1 MLYITF
7 KESES
12 VITNVDM
19 FFDNNYEPEWLLDPF
34 VKKII
39 HDIDKSDVLSENVI
53 SSPVFGSIPPRMLSG
68 GTKALILMLKE
79 NKVIWATAC
88 GDNCAKWLLKI
99 AESED
104 RTINLLHLMDFG
116 PESFSIHILNTD
128 QIVHSMEELVSIAGE
143 FV

>member
-39 HDIDKSDVLSENVI
+39 RDIDKSDVLSENVI
-53 SSPVFGSIPPRMLSG
+53 SSLFWKYSASYAVR
-68 GTKALILMLKE
+68 
-79 NKVIWATAC
+79 WY
-88 GDNCAKWLLKI
+88 
-99 AESED
+99 
-104 RTINLLHLMDFG
+104 
-116 PESFSIHILNTD
+116 
-128 QIVHSMEELVSIAGE
+128 
-143 FV
+143 

>member
-39 HDIDKSDVLSENVI
+39 RDIDKSDVLSENVI
-53 SSPVFGSIPPRMLSG
+53 SSPVLEVFR
-68 GTKALILMLKE
+68 
-79 NKVIWATAC
+79 
-88 GDNCAKWLLKI
+88 
-99 AESED
+99 
-104 RTINLLHLMDFG
+104 
-116 PESFSIHILNTD
+116 
-128 QIVHSMEELVSIAGE
+128 LVCCQ
-143 FV
+143 VVLRL

>member
-7 KESES
+7 KENES

-68 GTKALILMLKE
+68 GAKALILMLKE

-88 GDNCAKWLLKI
+88 GDNCCLLYTSD
-99 AESED
+99 AADE
-104 RTINLLHLMDFG
+104 
-116 PESFSIHILNTD
+116 
-128 QIVHSMEELVSIAGE
+128 
-143 FV
+143 